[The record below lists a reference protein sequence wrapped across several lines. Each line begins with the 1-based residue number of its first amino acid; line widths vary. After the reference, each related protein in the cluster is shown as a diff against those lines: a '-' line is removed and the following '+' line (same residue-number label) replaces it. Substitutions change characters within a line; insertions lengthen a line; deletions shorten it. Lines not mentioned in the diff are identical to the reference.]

1 MSRLRLTT
9 QAKARAQFSYAS
21 TLNLKLNILNA
32 DVKGINKM
40 MLETLIL
47 TNSLDS
53 VRFESVDT
61 DNYEELLSLKLQIN
75 RKVNDPVINKAA
87 IWIIDNLEDN
97 GYFDDSLLEGFS
109 NSAREIFNQALL
121 AVQTLEPHGVGARN
135 VRECLL
141 LQISNLDS
149 DFEIEKKII
158 SEFTS
163 ELSNRNGL
171 EYISKT
177 MNIAIDRIKDALKR
191 IASLRPYPFQ
201 PKENEL
207 GGYILPDFSVQLVG
221 QEIYVQPRNNF
232 ALKNIGPNGNSSDN
246 KKLSAIIKYVEERNI
261 TLEKIIRIICQEQLE
276 FINRYNSQ
284 PKHIPL
290 SFITNQIGYSL
301 STVSRAI
308 NSKYIEINKEIY
320 KLSDLTTGG
329 RLVKREQALNLIKK
343 IIFSE
348 SFSSRLSDEVVKLKL
363 EEQGIQISRR
373 TVAHYRK
380 ILGVSSS
387 YERSKS

>member
-1 MSRLRLTT
+1 LSRLRLTT

>member
-1 MSRLRLTT
+1 
-9 QAKARAQFSYAS
+9 
-21 TLNLKLNILNA
+21 
-32 DVKGINKM
+32 
-40 MLETLIL
+40 
-47 TNSLDS
+47 
-53 VRFESVDT
+53 
-61 DNYEELLSLKLQIN
+61 
-75 RKVNDPVINKAA
+75 
-87 IWIIDNLEDN
+87 
-97 GYFDDSLLEGFS
+97 
-109 NSAREIFNQALL
+109 
-121 AVQTLEPHGVGARN
+121 
-135 VRECLL
+135 
-141 LQISNLDS
+141 
-149 DFEIEKKII
+149 
-158 SEFTS
+158 
-163 ELSNRNGL
+163 
-171 EYISKT
+171 

>member
-75 RKVNDPVINKAA
+75 RKVNDPVISKAA

-109 NSAREIFNQALL
+109 DSAREIFNQALL

-158 SEFTS
+158 SEFAP

-177 MNIAIDRIKDALKR
+177 MNIAIDRIKDAVKR